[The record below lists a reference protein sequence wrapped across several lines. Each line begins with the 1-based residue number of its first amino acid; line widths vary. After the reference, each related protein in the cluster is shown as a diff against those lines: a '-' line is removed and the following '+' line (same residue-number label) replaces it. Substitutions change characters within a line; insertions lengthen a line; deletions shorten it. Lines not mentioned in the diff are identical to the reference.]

1 VNIAVFMDYGKSE
14 DNMNSNLS
22 EGLKKALEAA
32 LKLEDKG
39 YSYYTDIAQKAKNP
53 LTKNLFATLAEQ
65 ELQHKKRINELYKES
80 SVDIPEITLT
90 EELLENTVKQV
101 FENFSNEEK
110 NSWNIDN
117 EDAYKYAMKLER
129 DSLKMY
135 REFAEKSINPAE
147 SNFFKALAN
156 EENAHLNALQNVY
169 NYLNNT
175 RDWFASNE
183 AKTWNWMVT

>member
-14 DNMNSNLS
+14 DNMENNLN

-32 LKLEDKG
+32 LRLEDKG
-39 YSYYTDIAQKAKNP
+39 YSYYTNIAQKAKNP
-53 LTKNLFATLAEQ
+53 LTKNLFVTLAEQ

-80 SVDIPEITLT
+80 SVDIPETSLT
-90 EELLENTVKQV
+90 EEVLENAVKQV

-110 NSWNIDN
+110 NSWNVDN

-147 SNFFKALAN
+147 TNFFKALEN

-175 RDWFASNE
+175 RDWFASE
-183 AKTWNWMVT
+183 ETKTWNWMVT

>member
-1 VNIAVFMDYGKSE
+1 MEN
-14 DNMNSNLS
+14 NLN

-32 LKLEDKG
+32 LRLEDKG
-39 YSYYTDIAQKAKNP
+39 YSYYTNIAQKAKNP
-53 LTKNLFATLAEQ
+53 LTKNLFVTLAEQ

-80 SVDIPEITLT
+80 SVDIPETSLT
-90 EELLENTVKQV
+90 EEVLENAVKQV

-110 NSWNIDN
+110 NSWNVDN

-147 SNFFKALAN
+147 TNFFKALEN

-175 RDWFASNE
+175 RDWFASE
-183 AKTWNWMVT
+183 ETKTWNWMVT

>member
-1 VNIAVFMDYGKSE
+1 MNIAVFMDYGKSE
-14 DNMNSNLS
+14 DNMENNLN

-32 LKLEDKG
+32 LRLEDKG
-39 YSYYTDIAQKAKNP
+39 YSYYTNIAQKAKNP
-53 LTKNLFATLAEQ
+53 LTKNLFVTLAEQ

-80 SVDIPEITLT
+80 SVDIPETSLT
-90 EELLENTVKQV
+90 EEVLENAVKQV

-110 NSWNIDN
+110 NSWNVDN

-147 SNFFKALAN
+147 TNFFKALEN

-175 RDWFASNE
+175 RDWFASE
-183 AKTWNWMVT
+183 ETKTWNWMVT